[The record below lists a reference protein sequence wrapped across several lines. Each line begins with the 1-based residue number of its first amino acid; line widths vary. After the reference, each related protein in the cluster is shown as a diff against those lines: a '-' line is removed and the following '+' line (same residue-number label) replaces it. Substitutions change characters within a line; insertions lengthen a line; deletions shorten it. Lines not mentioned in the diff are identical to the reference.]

1 MGIEGVGDR
10 GEKDDRPE
18 RDDESLEDYIRKIKE
33 KYPELEEPRASERSD
48 SEPHCEDRGAEEE
61 FAEDDGELERLREQI
76 KGRHYESEEFAED
89 KDIPWDAIGE
99 YDAPSGEETKSLSDS
114 GRIKETDE
122 KQSDERVVH
131 KGEKEYLERQP
142 PYTRRIDEFHDEE
155 QPGGSYPAEGPDRVA
170 SGLHGYGAKNPET
183 HTSVDDRLAN
193 HARPEERNQ
202 GETDD
207 TKGGYSEVEQNGQEF
222 SNLRQPSGNQGQQNE
237 MSSTFGKA
245 GDFKEL
251 EKDVKT
257 ANSEAKQNDQDGF
270 HGLPESISQKDGDK
284 GEANLGERHGTP
296 SLIPPESSHNHLAV
310 ITSRA
315 YFSSSDGDQRVQ
327 FVISESRLE
336 HEAQTKL
343 ENGKIYQIRGKVA
356 GVYDFEVC
364 RVKTEGTPL
373 NLYVPKEYQER
384 LKAGERYELIISS
397 IQEVKTDLSPGE
409 VLTNLKSG
417 ISRQYLIDSVLR
429 SETEDLK
436 LLRQSGRSLSNSE
449 TKSIQEPF
457 ITSVAHSSFGKGFRL
472 TVRKHSFEELIETR
486 LEKGK
491 LYEIKATVE
500 GIGSFRTHHLGSER
514 PTVYL
519 NIPNELNDRIKIGK
533 RYGVA
538 IESIREKREHNVEI
552 TSHGPTIR
560 IYKTTMELAGL
571 KSENVPKQNEI
582 IEFQGKNLA
591 RPDLPIVRCFAT
603 YRYRDRAGS
612 AEVDLRVGR
621 LGAKPKDVF
630 EFYKIARFTMNNYVE
645 EFKLHRPRA
654 IENMKLAFHERKLM
668 MDVDGKKFQLREPR
682 LTTNK
687 LQVVLRAKVDKS
699 DKEIK
704 LWFDGEKITPRFLQ
718 NWPIHSFKAYD
729 YGLEISYSMSRNDA
743 RTFRLK
749 HDKFDRRFLIDRVTF
764 LPTPKNSMEP
774 YRFEVAPE
782 LQECIRFR
790 VLAERDPYHYR
801 YEKGDISEEV
811 QRYLLARTGL
821 WDEAAYHPFDK
832 TWRTHESRK
841 TGPDSLQR
849 SRLSG
854 ELFYFE
860 FKWDQNVEDAHS
872 SASRQ
877 DMKYLKAYPTYEG
890 EKVKGAYTGILDWDV
905 TKQFGKFYVRKVWP
919 VDIERS

>member
-1 MGIEGVGDR
+1 MGIEGEGDR

-33 KYPELEEPRASERSD
+33 KYPELEEPRASERLD
-48 SEPHCEDRGAEEE
+48 SEPHSEDRGAEEE
-61 FAEDDGELERLREQI
+61 FAEDRGELERLREQI
-76 KGRHYESEEFAED
+76 KERHRESEEFAED
-89 KDIPWDAIGE
+89 KDIPLDVIGE
-99 YDAPSGEETKSLSDS
+99 YDAPSGEEQETKSLSDS

-122 KQSDERVVH
+122 KQPDERVVH
-131 KGEKEYLERQP
+131 KEEKEYLERQP
-142 PYTRRIDEFHDEE
+142 PYTGRIDKFHAEE
-155 QPGGSYPAEGPDRVA
+155 QPGRSHPAEGPDRVA
-170 SGLHGYGAKNPET
+170 SGLHGYGAENSET
-183 HTSVDDRLAN
+183 HTSVDDRLAS
-193 HARPEERNQ
+193 HSRPEERNQ

-207 TKGGYSEVEQNGQEF
+207 AKGGYSKLEQNGQEF
-222 SNLRQPSGNQGQQNE
+222 SNLRQPSRNQGQQNE

-251 EKDVKT
+251 ENDVKT
-257 ANSEAKQNDQDGF
+257 PNSEAKQNDQDGF
-270 HGLPESISQKDGDK
+270 HGLPESISQKDGEK
-284 GEANLGERHGTP
+284 GKANLGERHATP
-296 SLIPPESSHNHLAV
+296 SLIPPENSHDHLAV

-315 YFSSSDGDQRVQ
+315 HFSSSDGDQRVQ

-336 HEAQTKL
+336 REAQTKL
-343 ENGKIYQIRGKVA
+343 ENGKIYQIRGKVE

-436 LLRQSGRSLSNSE
+436 LLRQSGRSLPNSE
-449 TKSIQEPF
+449 NKSIQEPF

-519 NIPNELNDRIKIGK
+519 NIPNELNDRIKTGK
-533 RYGVA
+533 RYRVA

-571 KSENVPKQNEI
+571 KSENVPKQSEI

-630 EFYKIARFTMNNYVE
+630 EFYKITRFTMINYVE
-645 EFKLHRPRA
+645 EFMLHRPRA

-718 NWPIHSFKAYD
+718 NWPIPQFQ
-729 YGLEISYSMSRNDA
+729 GV
-743 RTFRLK
+743 RLWTRDFVLDEQK
-749 HDKFDRRFLIDRVTF
+749 RR
-764 LPTPKNSMEP
+764 K
-774 YRFEVAPE
+774 
-782 LQECIRFR
+782 
-790 VLAERDPYHYR
+790 
-801 YEKGDISEEV
+801 
-811 QRYLLARTGL
+811 
-821 WDEAAYHPFDK
+821 
-832 TWRTHESRK
+832 
-841 TGPDSLQR
+841 
-849 SRLSG
+849 
-854 ELFYFE
+854 
-860 FKWDQNVEDAHS
+860 
-872 SASRQ
+872 
-877 DMKYLKAYPTYEG
+877 
-890 EKVKGAYTGILDWDV
+890 DV
-905 TKQFGKFYVRKVWP
+905 P
-919 VDIERS
+919 A